1 MYRFCVLL
9 NVLKSISILLFLFMP
24 LLLLLLLPLP
34 LSYAT
39 TSRTE
44 LNETLVFAAEKLQ
57 AFKIFDDE
65 QQPAGQVSGRSFI
78 CVPLFRVFSLELRHN
93 IRLAAD
99 EYIAV
104 SGDHAALGYWQLEKA
119 VPLKAQ
125 DRARTKWYLRL
136 WVCAS
141 QRFYYRYLIYA
152 KNGQGRRILRSWEGQ
167 KVARMMQTYEI
178 YRSPGLDIFGE
189 AYPRSVGGGFHLER
203 GWLQH
208 EYVIELKFVWQD
220 HMVIQG
226 VGSKA
231 KLRLALTP
239 LNVIDDSRIEVAKYV
254 YNHSSFRPLSALGV
268 KYSQGSIVIFR
279 ISQPLDIYNAFRL
292 SIYQTGSKQS
302 LGEVYIFPEQIRGS
316 RGTLQLPIFA
326 SLQTIAIGQLSLPY
340 LVVLPMPKVEACNLR
355 ESFHHYWPDNWPTM
369 DVGYRGLGA
378 SYYQASTTLTENTI
392 ESFLAVMKAKGDM
405 VQLDVQLTKDY
416 VPVVWHGF
424 GFYTSG
430 KDQQIRDRFDLRYV
444 LIRELTYA
452 ELKASRVFILKRW
465 SLQEYTHLNLRD
477 SSQSQRIF
485 PKLSEVYEALPKS
498 LGLLVEIKWP
508 QLMASGLLESTQSLN
523 KNVYVDRILQTTV
536 RYGCGRPLIFASF
549 DADICTMIRLK
560 QQVFPAILM
569 SIGRSNIW
577 DPYMDL
583 RAQSFQQA
591 VNFAHSADILGTAL
605 HVENFAQKHQLLSVA
620 LDLKQVIFLW
630 GNDLGQDEHLIEQFR
645 ALDATGVIYDHMD
658 RVGPASWKR
667 SSFFR
672 APQLLELFGAQC
684 VASGN
689 SSTIPGAKPPKPT
702 IWPKLR

>member
-24 LLLLLLLPLP
+24 LLLLLPLP

-44 LNETLVFAAEKLQ
+44 LNESLVFAAEKLQ

-104 SGDHAALGYWQLEKA
+104 SGDHAALGHWQLEKA

-178 YRSPGLDIFGE
+178 YRSPGLDIYGE

-220 HMVIQG
+220 HIVISG

-239 LNVIDDSRIEVAKYV
+239 LNVIDDSRIEVAKYA

-292 SIYQTGSKQS
+292 SIYQIGSKQS

-477 SSQSQRIF
+477 SSRSQRIF

-591 VNFAHSADILGTAL
+591 VNFAHSAEILGTAL

-620 LDLKQVIFLW
+620 LDLKQVLFLW
-630 GNDLGQDEHLIEQFR
+630 GNDLGQDEHLLEQFR
-645 ALDATGVIYDHMD
+645 ALDATGIIYDHMD